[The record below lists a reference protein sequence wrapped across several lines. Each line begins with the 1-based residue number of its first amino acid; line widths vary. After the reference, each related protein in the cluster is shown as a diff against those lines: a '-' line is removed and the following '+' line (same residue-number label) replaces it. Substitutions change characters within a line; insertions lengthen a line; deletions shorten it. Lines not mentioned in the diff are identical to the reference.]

1 MELFSGL
8 RRLLGRRNR
17 TGSRGL
23 SIETE
28 KVFEGQP
35 PQYTEKWYRHGF
47 LEDYSDTETAQFSFF
62 TTKLDSVIHASS
74 INSLALI
81 YGPLHA
87 LLDSGEHDGIWWL
100 DITDP
105 SDGDI
110 ELLSRLFDIHPL
122 TTEDIKIRE
131 TREKIEIF
139 GPYYFLSLR
148 PPQQAEDTPGT
159 RTSGCNVYAIVFR
172 EGVLSFTFGSSPH
185 TSHVRSRIKDHQ
197 NHLFLTSDWISYA
210 LIDDIV
216 DGFAPLINRVE
227 ASVETMEDSISIT
240 RPDDIGL
247 ALKQIYTS
255 RRQVLQ
261 IRQLLNDKTDVLRC
275 FARHCEALGSTS
287 EVISYLSDIQDHVLT
302 MVSNLANSE
311 QRLSRSQDKYLSQLS
326 FDSSRMRN
334 QIVASLSRLTVIA
347 SCIVPMQV
355 ITGLFGMNVMVPGKS
370 SQGLDTT
377 CTMDFVSTHH
387 HDTYPFIAQSTHH
400 NHKVLITG
408 ASRGIGLA
416 TAHSFA
422 RAGAPS
428 IAIASRG
435 PLDTVEAA
443 LLSTAKEA
451 GHPPPT
457 ILKLALDVSDEAS
470 VAAAAAEVAAKFGH
484 IDILINNAGTSETW
498 VPLAESDPADW
509 WGCWEVNVKGVYLV
523 MRAFIPLLRKGT
535 QKTIVNVSS
544 IGALH
549 VLPGASAYQTG
560 KFAVLRLT
568 EFVMAEYAGE
578 GMLAY
583 AIHPGAVPTELA
595 LGVKA
600 LDGLL
605 NDTAELAGDAMS
617 WLTQERREW
626 LGGRYVS
633 VTWDMEELLQKR
645 EEIVREDKLK
655 MRLAV

>member
-8 RRLLGRRNR
+8 RRLLSRKTL

-23 SIETE
+23 LTATE
-28 KVFEGQP
+28 NVFDGQR
-35 PQYTEKWYRHGF
+35 QEAEKLYRRNF
-47 LEDYSDTETAQFSFF
+47 LENYSDTETAQFSFF

-74 INSLALI
+74 INSLASI
-81 YGPLHA
+81 YGPLHT

-100 DITDP
+100 DVTDP

-131 TREKIEIF
+131 TREKIELF

-148 PPQQAEDTPGT
+148 PPQQAEDVPGS
-159 RTSGCNVYAIVFR
+159 RTSGCNVYAIIFR
-172 EGVLSFTFGSSPH
+172 EGVLSFTFGNNPH

-197 NHLFLTSDWISYA
+197 SHLFLTSDWIS
-210 LIDDIV
+210 DDIV

-227 ASVETMEDSISIT
+227 ASVETMEDSVSIT

-261 IRQLLNDKTDVLRC
+261 IRQLLNDKTDVIRC
-275 FARHCEALGSTS
+275 FARHCEALGSTR
-287 EVISYLSDIQDHVLT
+287 EVVSYLSDIQDHVLT
-302 MVSNLANSE
+302 MVSNLAHSE
-311 QRLSRSQDKYLSQLS
+311 QRLSRSQDKYLGQLS
-326 FDSSRMRN
+326 FDSTRMRN
-334 QIVASLSRLTVIA
+334 QIVATLSRLTVIA
-347 SCIVPMQV
+347 SCIVPMQI
-355 ITGLFGMNVMVPGKS
+355 ITGHPPQPQS
-370 SQGLDTT
+370 P
-377 CTMDFVSTHH
+377 HH
-387 HDTYPFIAQSTHH
+387 RR
-400 NHKVLITG
+400 L
-408 ASRGIGLA
+408 RGIGLA

-428 IAIASRG
+428 IAIAARG
-435 PLDTVEAA
+435 PLDTVETA

-457 ILKLALDVSDEAS
+457 ILKLTLDVADDAS
-470 VAAAAAEVAAKFGH
+470 VAAAAEEVAAKFGH
-484 IDILINNAGTSETW
+484 LDILINNAGTSEPW
-498 VPLAESDPADW
+498 VPIAESDPADW

-544 IGALH
+544 VGALW
-549 VLPGASAYQTG
+549 VVPGASAYQTG

-568 EFVMAEYAGE
+568 EFVMAEYGSE

-583 AIHPGAVPTELA
+583 AIHPGGVPTELA
-595 LGVKA
+595 MGIKA
-600 LDGLL
+600 LQGLL
-605 NDTAELAGDAMS
+605 TDTAELAGNAMS

>member
-8 RRLLGRRNR
+8 RRLLSRKTL

-23 SIETE
+23 LTATE
-28 KVFEGQP
+28 NVFDGQR
-35 PQYTEKWYRHGF
+35 QEAEKLYRRNF
-47 LEDYSDTETAQFSFF
+47 LENYSDTETAQFSFF

-74 INSLALI
+74 INSLASI
-81 YGPLHA
+81 YGPLHT

-100 DITDP
+100 DVTDP

-131 TREKIEIF
+131 TREKIELF

-148 PPQQAEDTPGT
+148 PPQQAEDVPGS
-159 RTSGCNVYAIVFR
+159 RTSGCNVYAIIFR
-172 EGVLSFTFGSSPH
+172 EGVLSFTFGNNPH

-197 NHLFLTSDWISYA
+197 SHLFLTSDWISYA

-227 ASVETMEDSISIT
+227 ASVETMEDSVSIT

-261 IRQLLNDKTDVLRC
+261 IRQLLNDKTDVIRC
-275 FARHCEALGSTS
+275 FARHCEALGSTR
-287 EVISYLSDIQDHVLT
+287 EVVSYLSDIQDHVLT
-302 MVSNLANSE
+302 MVSNLAHSE
-311 QRLSRSQDKYLSQLS
+311 QRLSRSQDKYLGQLS
-326 FDSSRMRN
+326 FDSTRMRN
-334 QIVASLSRLTVIA
+334 QIVATLSRLTVIA
-347 SCIVPMQV
+347 SCIVPMQI
-355 ITGLFGMNVMVPGKS
+355 ITGHPPQPQS
-370 SQGLDTT
+370 P
-377 CTMDFVSTHH
+377 HH
-387 HDTYPFIAQSTHH
+387 RR
-400 NHKVLITG
+400 L
-408 ASRGIGLA
+408 RGIGLA

-428 IAIASRG
+428 IAIAARG
-435 PLDTVEAA
+435 PLDTVETA

-457 ILKLALDVSDEAS
+457 ILKLTLDVADDAS
-470 VAAAAAEVAAKFGH
+470 VAAAAEEVAAKFGH
-484 IDILINNAGTSETW
+484 LDILINNAGTSEPW
-498 VPLAESDPADW
+498 VPIAESDPADW

-544 IGALH
+544 VGALW
-549 VLPGASAYQTG
+549 VVPGASAYQTG

-568 EFVMAEYAGE
+568 EFVMAEYGSE

-583 AIHPGAVPTELA
+583 AIHPGGVPTELA
-595 LGVKA
+595 MGIKA
-600 LDGLL
+600 LQGLL
-605 NDTAELAGDAMS
+605 TDTAELAGNAMS